1 MEKPVVESEVLVF
14 CYTKPEDLE
23 KIMEIE
29 KENNRFV
36 YTWSRERH
44 MQAIESEEEL
54 HIAIRRKSDNGIV
67 GYALL
72 NEMNSGDN
80 CIEFRRIAIGEQGKG
95 YGRES
100 IRLMKKMC
108 FEVFKCHR
116 LWLDVYEDNIIAQ
129 KLYRSEG
136 FVQEGIMRDCKKH
149 GDTYRSMLLMSMLEQ
164 EYRDQCTP

>member
-1 MEKPVVESEVLVF
+1 
-14 CYTKPEDLE
+14 
-23 KIMEIE
+23 
-29 KENNRFV
+29 
-36 YTWSRERH
+36 

-54 HIAIRRKSDNGIV
+54 HIAIRRKSDGSIV